1 MNEKNVQIIEKD
13 GRPEYAV
20 LSFEDYRR
28 MIDLLDDN
36 SDCAAID
43 HALREDEAGD
53 TIPDKIV
60 NAILDGV
67 KPLRAW
73 RQHREFTLDM
83 LADRIGVSK
92 EYLSQI
98 ENGQKSGT
106 VDIFRRLSN
115 VLDVALDD
123 LVDMNRDTTSFLLA
137 RNTRFK

>member
-1 MNEKNVQIIEKD
+1 
-13 GRPEYAV
+13 
-20 LSFEDYRR
+20 

-43 HALREDEAGD
+43 CALREDEAED
-53 TIPDKIV
+53 TFPGEIV
-60 NAILDGV
+60 NAILDGAT
-67 KPLRAW
+67 PLRAW

-106 VDIFRRLSN
+106 VDIFRRLST

-123 LVDMNRDTTSFLLA
+123 LIG
-137 RNTRFK
+137 

>member
-1 MNEKNVQIIEKD
+1 
-13 GRPEYAV
+13 
-20 LSFEDYRR
+20 

-43 HALREDEAGD
+43 RALREYEVGD
-53 TIPDKIV
+53 TIPSEIV
-60 NAILDGV
+60 NAILDGAT
-67 KPLRAW
+67 PLRAW
-73 RQHREFTLDM
+73 RQHREFTLET

-106 VDIFRRLSN
+106 VDIFRRLST

-123 LVDMNRDTTSFLLA
+123 LIVG
-137 RNTRFK
+137 

>member
-1 MNEKNVQIIEKD
+1 MNKKNVQIIEKD

-20 LSFEDYRR
+20 LPFEDYRR

-43 HALREDEAGD
+43 RALHEDEAGD
-53 TIPDKIV
+53 TIPGEIV

-67 KPLRAW
+67 IPLRAW
-73 RQHREFTLDM
+73 RRHREFTLEM
-83 LADRIGVSK
+83 LADQIGVSK

-123 LVDMNRDTTSFLLA
+123 LVE
-137 RNTRFK
+137 

>member
-1 MNEKNVQIIEKD
+1 
-13 GRPEYAV
+13 
-20 LSFEDYRR
+20 

-53 TIPDKIV
+53 TIPGEIV

-67 KPLRAW
+67 TPLRAW
-73 RQHREFTLDM
+73 RQHRAFTLDM

-98 ENGQKSGT
+98 ESGRKSGT
-106 VDIFRRLSN
+106 VEIFRQLST
-115 VLDVALDD
+115 VLDVSLDD
-123 LVDMNRDTTSFLLA
+123 LIDMNRDTTSFLLA